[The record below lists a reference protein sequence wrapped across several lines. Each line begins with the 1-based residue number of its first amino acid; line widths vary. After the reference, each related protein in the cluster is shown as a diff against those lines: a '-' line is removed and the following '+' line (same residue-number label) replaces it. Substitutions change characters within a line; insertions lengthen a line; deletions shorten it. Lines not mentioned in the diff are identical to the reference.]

1 MTGNPSVQNFQPYIE
16 PVFQNPLAFQ
26 APPVVPNTPI
36 PMVAIFSHLAFPTAL
51 HDHPMNYA
59 QRITL
64 YDGEGN
70 FIAIQH
76 VDRFDEFI
84 YLQEVDYEYVKM
96 RLFA

>member
-1 MTGNPSVQNFQPYIE
+1 MTGNPSVQNFQPYIQV
-16 PVFQNPLAFQ
+16 VFQNPIGFQ
-26 APPVVPNTPI
+26 ALPVAPNPPR
-36 PMVAIFSHLAFPTAL
+36 PMAAIFSPLAFPAAL

-70 FIAIQH
+70 FTTIQH